1 MAYPKDFYPNLSAL
15 KRDLVKNKHY
25 RTKVVDKGT
34 DITVIAPHG
43 GFIEPGSSYIARA
56 VAGSQLNLYDFQGL
70 RRRKAQELH
79 VTSTRFRDRR
89 LNDLLLHTRVALSIH
104 SMGEVG
110 PGEIW
115 IGGLNLELK
124 QRVCHELSRAGFVVN
139 GDSPRYR
146 GVHPA
151 NIVNLASERGVQIEL
166 SGNVI
171 ATMFAMEGPPFGRR
185 VTQLPTTERFDGF
198 VGAVRT
204 ALGLDTV
211 AA

>member
-1 MAYPKDFYPNLSAL
+1 MAYPKDFYPNLTAL
-15 KRDLVKNKHY
+15 KRDLVKHRHY
-25 RTKVVDKGT
+25 RIKVVDTGS

-56 VAGSQLNLYDFQGL
+56 VADKQLNLYDFQGL
-70 RRRKAQELH
+70 RRRKAIELH

-89 LNDLLLHTRVALSIH
+89 LNDLLVHTRIAVSIH
-104 SMGEVG
+104 SMGAVG

-124 QRVCHELSRAGFVVN
+124 QRVCDQLTAAGFVVN

-151 NIVNLASERGVQIEL
+151 NIVNLPSERGVQIEL
-166 SGNVI
+166 SSDVI
-171 ATMFAMEGPPFGRR
+171 STMFAMEGTPFGRR
-185 VTQLPTTERFDGF
+185 VRQLPTTARFDAF
-198 VGAVRT
+198 VGAVRS
-204 ALGLDTV
+204 ALGLEPV

>member
-1 MAYPKDFYPNLSAL
+1 MAYPKDFYPNLTAL

-25 RTKVVDKGT
+25 RTKVVDTGS

-56 VAGSQLNLYDFQGL
+56 VAGKQFNLYDFQGL
-70 RRRKAQELH
+70 RRRKPIELH

-89 LNDLLLHTRVALSIH
+89 LNDLLLHSRAALSIH

-115 IGGLNLELK
+115 IGGLNLALK
-124 QRVCHELSRAGFVVN
+124 QRVCDHLSAAGFVVN

-146 GVHPA
+146 GIHPA
-151 NIVNLASERGVQIEL
+151 NIVNLPSERGVQIEL

-185 VTQLPTTERFDGF
+185 VTQLPTTERFDAF

-204 ALGLDTV
+204 ALGLVAV

>member
-1 MAYPKDFYPNLSAL
+1 MAYPKDFYPSLSAL
-15 KRDLVKNKHY
+15 KRDLVKDKHY
-25 RTKVVDKGT
+25 RTKVVDRGS

-70 RRRKAQELH
+70 RRRRAQELH

-104 SMGEVG
+104 SMGEQG
-110 PGEIW
+110 SGEIW

-124 QRVCHELSRAGFVVN
+124 QRICDQLSLSGFVVN

-171 ATMFAMEGPPFGRR
+171 AAVFAMEGPPFGRR
-185 VTQLPTTERFDGF
+185 VTQLTTTERFDAF
-198 VGAVRT
+198 VGAVRS
-204 ALGLDTV
+204 AMGLE
-211 AA
+211 AAA

>member
-25 RTKVVDKGT
+25 RTKIVDQGT

-70 RRRKAQELH
+70 RRRRAQELH
-79 VTSTRFRDRR
+79 ITSTRFRCRR
-89 LNDLLLHTRVALSIH
+89 LNDLLLRTRIALSIH
-104 SMGEVG
+104 SMGDEG

-124 QRVCHELSRAGFVVN
+124 QRVCDQLSASGFVVN

-151 NIVNLASERGVQIEL
+151 NIVNLASEGGVQIEL

-171 ATMFAMEGPPFGRR
+171 AGMFAMEGPPFGRR
-185 VTQLPTTERFDGF
+185 VTQLPTTEHFDAF
-198 VGAVRT
+198 VTAVRL
-204 ALGLDTV
+204 ALGLE
-211 AA
+211 AAA